1 MSHRPHLDRYQR
13 LASQLPMR
21 DPVAGPDQLRTLGPR
36 ALVGALQGGARYGEA
51 LLDASEEAWT
61 EYLDYIANEHPAFYV
76 GDERR
81 IAKRR
86 LSRDG
91 YRRRPRGPRCMSSSS
106 MRSLE
111 WGRRSRYGQAGTVWR

>member
-76 GDERR
+76 GDEGG
-81 IAKRR
+81 
-86 LSRDG
+86 SRSAACRATG
-91 YRRRPRGPRCMSSSS
+91 IGVVPEVRG
-106 MRSLE
+106 
-111 WGRRSRYGQAGTVWR
+111 A